1 MLMQECEFSMIVYPP
16 VVQPQ
21 ITQQPAD
28 QLDVVT
34 GSPVEFTLIA
44 TTDFGTLTYQ
54 WQRNG
59 ADLNPPPEGVC
70 GETTRTLQ
78 IDSVKKSHEG
88 IYTCIVS
95 NAVGATPLKPVSNT
109 TSNPAQLTVCK
120 CL

>member
-1 MLMQECEFSMIVYPP
+1 MYPP
-16 VVQPQ
+16 VVPPQ

-59 ADLNPPPEGVC
+59 TDLDPLPEGVS

-78 IDSVKKSHEG
+78 LDSVKKSHEG
-88 IYTCIVS
+88 IYRCIVS
-95 NAVGATPLKPVSNT
+95 NELGATSLKHVSNT
-109 TSNPAQLTVCK
+109 TSNPAQLTVRK

>member
-1 MLMQECEFSMIVYPP
+1 MYPP

-28 QLDVVT
+28 QLDVVV

-54 WQRNG
+54 WQRNST
-59 ADLNPPPEGVC
+59 DLDPPPEGVS

-88 IYTCIVS
+88 IYRCIVS
-95 NAVGATPLKPVSNT
+95 NKVGATPLKPVSTT
-109 TSNPAQLTVCK
+109 TSNFAQLTVRK
-120 CL
+120 YL